1 LQSNL
6 DKEIKISDREK
17 LLRKIITTVRSTIDI
32 DEMLTIICD
41 EVGKTFNADRA
52 SIIQCNDKKDYTN
65 WSLKRE
71 YTAFETVKTH
81 KQVNIDKG
89 ISLFWVEM
97 LYKRGNKSH
106 YIENV
111 PETTLPEP
119 INSNYRKL
127 EVKTM
132 LGISIEKDDDKWGG
146 LFLSNTRSYDKWTK
160 EEIKLLE
167 DISDQIFTAI
177 KQAELYKKVQETA
190 KREKLIRETILSLFS
205 SISSL
210 NIKDVFKAI
219 VTEIGKLFEADRC
232 FFAEYDAD
240 NNTMFPQ
247 DDYKEYNSD
256 KTIKP
261 AYSRKNKK
269 EELAELIEIVIHQ
282 KQIIKVENTAEVNF
296 PEETKKLLDDLSIKS
311 FVGLPIFL
319 GETPLGTLVLHY
331 VKDYKQFNRNEIDT
345 LHTIATQSGIIINQA
360 KLYKKVHETAKEE
373 KMLAEIMAVIKSNL
387 KIDEIFMIICG
398 LLSNFYDVNRIIIS
412 KLDTEENKLNIL
424 KECSKKNDS
433 NDCKLTAKSKEYFYE
448 KIIKNKNLI
457 INDTENADNPKYFL
471 KDLKLMKIKAFMMAS
486 MYINENE
493 TGVIIIQDTKKNSWQ
508 QEDVNFLLRI
518 ADYILIAIKES
529 NLYNQSEFISNAA
542 HELKTPLSVI
552 NGYAGALLNLEKP
565 DCETTNRFLHII
577 KNNSERLNKLIDNLL
592 FISTIEKK
600 LNDEKLAF
608 EELKVVDLIE
618 NSIQFC
624 DEKIKLKNIKI
635 EKNIEN
641 IVIKK
646 ANTILL
652 QQLMINLITN
662 AVNYSKTH
670 SIIRLN
676 TIKNDKEI
684 LISVEDNGCGIKKE
698 HISNI
703 FERFYRVDKSRSRE
717 TGGIG
722 LGLSISKLISKIH
735 GGYITVESVFGK
747 GSIFILH
754 LPE

>member
-1 LQSNL
+1 
-6 DKEIKISDREK
+6 
-17 LLRKIITTVRSTIDI
+17 
-32 DEMLTIICD
+32 
-41 EVGKTFNADRA
+41 
-52 SIIQCNDKKDYTN
+52 
-65 WSLKRE
+65 
-71 YTAFETVKTH
+71 
-81 KQVNIDKG
+81 
-89 ISLFWVEM
+89 
-97 LYKRGNKSH
+97 
-106 YIENV
+106 
-111 PETTLPEP
+111 
-119 INSNYRKL
+119 
-127 EVKTM
+127 
-132 LGISIEKDDDKWGG
+132 
-146 LFLSNTRSYDKWTK
+146 
-160 EEIKLLE
+160 
-167 DISDQIFTAI
+167 
-177 KQAELYKKVQETA
+177 
-190 KREKLIRETILSLFS
+190 
-205 SISSL
+205 
-210 NIKDVFKAI
+210 
-219 VTEIGKLFEADRC
+219 
-232 FFAEYDAD
+232 
-240 NNTMFPQ
+240 
-247 DDYKEYNSD
+247 
-256 KTIKP
+256 
-261 AYSRKNKK
+261 
-269 EELAELIEIVIHQ
+269 
-282 KQIIKVENTAEVNF
+282 
-296 PEETKKLLDDLSIKS
+296 
-311 FVGLPIFL
+311 
-319 GETPLGTLVLHY
+319 
-331 VKDYKQFNRNEIDT
+331 
-345 LHTIATQSGIIINQA
+345 
-360 KLYKKVHETAKEE
+360 
-373 KMLAEIMAVIKSNL
+373 
-387 KIDEIFMIICG
+387 
-398 LLSNFYDVNRIIIS
+398 
-412 KLDTEENKLNIL
+412 
-424 KECSKKNDS
+424 
-433 NDCKLTAKSKEYFYE
+433 
-448 KIIKNKNLI
+448 
-457 INDTENADNPKYFL
+457 
-471 KDLKLMKIKAFMMAS
+471 MKIKAFMMAS

-508 QEDVNFLLRI
+508 REDVNFLLRI

-600 LNDEKLAF
+600 LNDKKLAF
-608 EELKVVDLIE
+608 EELKVIDLIE

-635 EKNIEN
+635 EKNTEN

-747 GSIFILH
+747 GSIFTLH